1 MPIGPILSKMLV
13 MVVLLLLG
21 FLAAKLGITNGEFN
35 RRVTPVL
42 MNVFLIATILNSVF
56 SADVF
61 VGGMVLLQ
69 YFAAISAMF
78 VIGIAIAW
86 ISSRMLR
93 IRAEDRGV
101 FRLMVFLSNNVF
113 IGFPVVEAM
122 FGPDAVFYA
131 AISNIPFN
139 LILYTLGVSQIQ
151 QGERPTWGKILTP
164 PLIATLLAGVL
175 YLAQFRAPAVLADIA
190 STLGSATMPVSMM
203 IIGTSLGI
211 MPLKNTLTDWRVY
224 AASFLRLLVVPVAA
238 WAVLRIFIHDPMML
252 GVPVMLSACPSAM
265 IIAPICLQY
274 GKDDS
279 FASKIIF
286 VSTVLSAV
294 TVPLVAYLLF

>member
-13 MVVLLLLG
+13 LVVLLLLG
-21 FLAAKLGITNGEFN
+21 FLAAKLRLTNAEFN
-35 RRVTPVL
+35 RRITPVL
-42 MNVFLIATILNSVF
+42 MNVFLIGTILNSVF

-61 VGGMVLLQ
+61 VGGVVLLQ
-69 YFAAISAMF
+69 YFAAIAAMF
-78 VIGIAIAW
+78 CIGICIAW
-86 ISSRMLR
+86 LASWALR
-93 IRAEDRGV
+93 IRKEDRGV
-101 FRLMVFLSNNVF
+101 FRVMVFLSNNVF

-122 FGPDAVFYA
+122 FGPEAVFYA

-151 QGERPTWGKILTP
+151 QGERPTWRKILTP

-175 YLAQFRAPAVLADIA
+175 YLLQFRAPTVLADIA
-190 STLGSATMPVSMM
+190 STLGAATMPVSMIM
-203 IIGTSLGI
+203 IGTSLGI
-211 MPLKNTLTDWRVY
+211 MPLKNTFTDWRVY

-252 GVPVMLSACPSAM
+252 GVPVMIAACPSAM
-265 IIAPICLQY
+265 IIAPLCLQY

>member
-1 MPIGPILSKMLV
+1 MLV
-13 MVVLLLLG
+13 LVVLLLLG
-21 FLAAKLGITNGEFN
+21 FLAAKLHLTNAEFN
-35 RRVTPVL
+35 RRITPVL
-42 MNVFLIATILNSVF
+42 MNVFLIGTILNSVF

-61 VGGMVLLQ
+61 VGGVVLVQ
-69 YFAAISAMF
+69 YFAAITAMF
-78 VIGIAIAW
+78 CIGILIAW
-86 ISSRMLR
+86 VASWALQ
-93 IRAEDRGV
+93 IRKEDRGV

-122 FGPDAVFYA
+122 FGPEAVFYA

-139 LILYTLGVSQIQ
+139 LLLYTLGVAQIQ
-151 QGERPTWGKILTP
+151 QGERPTWRKILTP

-175 YLAQFRAPAVLADIA
+175 YLLQFRAPTVLADIA
-190 STLGSATMPVSMM
+190 STLGAATMPVSMIM
-203 IIGTSLGI
+203 IGTSLGI
-211 MPLKNTLTDWRVY
+211 MPLKNTFTDWRVY
-224 AASFLRLLVVPVAA
+224 AASFLRLLVVPVVV
-238 WAVLRIFIHDPMML
+238 WAVLRIFIHDQML
-252 GVPVMLSACPSAM
+252 LGIPVMLAACPSAM